1 MFADIKLSSGFRHQ
15 IIGHRE
21 EPRTRARAEQTLTS
35 VGMDELGVAAPGA
48 GGS

>member
-1 MFADIKLSSGFRHQ
+1 MVAVIKLSSGFRHQ
-15 IIGHRE
+15 IIDHLE
-21 EPRTRARAEQTLTS
+21 EPRTRARAEQTWPS